1 MLSGAGVDGAKGAL
15 TARFCVLAAPLVT
28 ALLLFAAFLALPAFL
43 AGALLA
49 LLAFLAGAFRAAVFF
64 AAFFVVF
71 FAADFADFLVD
82 FFAATLRDRDF
93 AALFFFEPLAPPF
106 RAPLAFLLLFLAAMS
121 CPSCGFAWIF
131 AQRSKITS
139 RCPRTFKN
147 ETDLCLLFSLPRP
160 RHRLPVCAEVV
171 LFSDQSVDTDRPFR
185 LNYARPQT
193 TLMDPAWL
201 KG

>member
-1 MLSGAGVDGAKGAL
+1 VLSGAGVDGAKGAL

-49 LLAFLAGAFRAAVFF
+49 FFAVVFRAAVFF

-121 CPSCGFAWIF
+121 CPSCGFAWISHNV
-131 AQRSKITS
+131 AK
-139 RCPRTFKN
+139 
-147 ETDLCLLFSLPRP
+147 
-160 RHRLPVCAEVV
+160 
-171 LFSDQSVDTDRPFR
+171 
-185 LNYARPQT
+185 
-193 TLMDPAWL
+193 
-201 KG
+201 